1 MAPDGAS
8 SFMVDENAGA
18 IITVFVLGVVTVL
31 HLLGAV
37 PARLVLIFGLFAV
50 VLLLAIGLL
59 VLGEIR
65 DGMRDAR

>member
-8 SFMVDENAGA
+8 FFMVDEKAGA
-18 IITVFVLGVVTVL
+18 VLIVFLFGVVTVL

-37 PARLVLIFGLFAV
+37 PATLVLIFGLFAV
-50 VLLLAIGLL
+50 ALLLAIGLL

-65 DGMRDAR
+65 DGLQGAR